1 LYNRL
6 YKTVSLVLEYVIMKN
21 FLVLIISIFFLVN
34 CQENREK
41 QPTVIFKKYD
51 ETVALQKQQNHKS
64 NRMQFKL
71 FQSKYIDMNTVFKP
85 FENDLGYFSEENYRA
100 LKPFILEQ
108 DIPTLQKNIK
118 AGSLSYEK
126 LTLFY
131 LYRIRK
137 FESDST
143 KSLNSIISLNPN
155 VLKEARAR
163 DKNKKE
169 NAEYSIYGMP
179 VFLKDNINTKEM
191 PTTAGAIA
199 LLENKNTADAFIVE
213 KLREKGALILGKVNL
228 SEWAY
233 FFCAGCPL
241 GYSAVGGQTL
251 NPYGRGVFETGG
263 SSAGSGVA
271 VAANFAVA
279 AVGTETS
286 GSITSP
292 SSLNSV
298 VGLKPTIGVLSR
310 TGIVPIS
317 STLDTPGPMTKN
329 VIDNAIFINA
339 MSGYD
344 KNDFASKKIAQDYFQ
359 NGFSKNLKDRRLG
372 VLKPLLTDSIYAV
385 TVAKLKK
392 EGVEIIEITP
402 SEISLDGFITLLNID
417 MKQDL
422 PKYLSNFA
430 ANNITVKSVKE
441 VVLFNLKDTVLRAP
455 YGQQLFDGIVK
466 DKTSLTELEAIKNKL
481 STASKKYLQ
490 SLKAENLDAIL
501 SINNYHSGFAAVA
514 KYPTLTVPMGYKK
527 SGEPVS
533 LTFIGTPFSERKL
546 LEIGHAFEQLT
557 KVRKMPKNYQ

>member
-1 LYNRL
+1 MK
-6 YKTVSLVLEYVIMKN
+6 KTI
-21 FLVLIISIFFLVN
+21 FLLLFITTAIGCQISK
-34 CQENREK
+34 EK
-41 QPTVIFKKYD
+41 QPKVIFKKYN
-51 ETVALQKQQNHKS
+51 ETLALEKQQNHKKS
-64 NRMQFKL
+64 RMQFKL
-71 FQSKYIDMNTVFKP
+71 FQSKYLDMNAIFKP
-85 FENDLGYFSEENYRA
+85 FETDLEYFSEENYTA

-118 AGSLSYEK
+118 AGNISYEK

-169 NAEYSIYGMP
+169 NTKYSIYGMP
-179 VFLKDNINTKEM
+179 VLLKDNINTSNM
-191 PTTAGAIA
+191 PTTAGALVLA
-199 LLENKNTADAFIVE
+199 DNTAIKDAFIVE
-213 KLREKGALILGKVNL
+213 RLRKKGALILGKVNL

-233 FFCAGCPL
+233 YFCVGCPL
-241 GYSAVGGQTL
+241 GYSAIGGQTL
-251 NPYGRGVFETGG
+251 NPYSRGEFETGG

-298 VGLKPTIGVLSR
+298 VGLKPTIGVFSR

-329 VIDNAIFINA
+329 IIDNAIFMNA
-339 MSGYD
+339 MRGFD
-344 KNDFASKKIAQDYFQ
+344 QTDAASKELAVDYFK
-359 NGFSKNLKDRRLG
+359 NGFKQKLKGRRLG
-372 VLKPLLTDSIYAV
+372 VIKSLLTDSIYLA
-385 TVAKLKK
+385 TVGKLKRAGA
-392 EGVEIIEITP
+392 ELIEITP
-402 SEISLDGFITLLNID
+402 PEVALNGFLTLLNID
-417 MKQDL
+417 MKNDL
-422 PKYLSNFA
+422 PKYLA
-430 ANNITVKSVKE
+430 ADADKRIEVTSVKDI
-441 VVLFNLKDTVLRAP
+441 VAFNLKDSLLRAP
-455 YGQQLFDGIVK
+455 YGQQLFEGIVEDNTTLAALEIIKTNLTNSGRKYFQALK
-466 DKTSLTELEAIKNKL
+466 DDDLE
-481 STASKKYLQ
+481 
-490 SLKAENLDAIL
+490 AIL

-514 KYPTLTVPMGYKK
+514 NYPTLTVPMGYKN
-527 SGEPVS
+527 SGEPIS
-533 LTFIGTPFSERKL
+533 LTFIGTPLSERKL
-546 LEIGHAFEQLT
+546 LEIGYAFEQLT

>member
-1 LYNRL
+1 
-6 YKTVSLVLEYVIMKN
+6 MKN

-339 MSGYD
+339 MRGYD

>member
-1 LYNRL
+1 
-6 YKTVSLVLEYVIMKN
+6 MKKII
-21 FLVLIISIFFLVN
+21 FLLLFITTAIGCQISK
-34 CQENREK
+34 EK
-41 QPTVIFKKYD
+41 QPKVIFKKYN
-51 ETVALQKQQNHKS
+51 ETLALEKQQNHKKS
-64 NRMQFKL
+64 RMQFKL
-71 FQSKYIDMNTVFKP
+71 FQSKYLDMNAIFKP
-85 FENDLGYFSEENYRA
+85 FETDLGYFSEEDYMA

-118 AGSLSYEK
+118 LGNISYEK

-155 VLKEARAR
+155 ILKEARAR

-169 NAEYSIYGMP
+169 NTEYSIYGMP
-179 VFLKDNINTKEM
+179 VLLKDNINTKDV

-199 LLENKNTADAFIVE
+199 LVENKNTADAFVVE
-213 KLREKGALILGKVNL
+213 KLRKKGALILGKVNL

-233 FFCAGCPL
+233 FFCSGCPL

-298 VGLKPTIGVLSR
+298 VGLKPTIGVFSR

-329 VIDNAIFINA
+329 IIDSAIFMNA
-339 MSGYD
+339 MRGFD
-344 KNDFASKKIAQDYFQ
+344 QTDAVSKELAADYLK
-359 NGFSKNLKDRRLG
+359 NGFKQKLKGRRLG
-372 VLKPLLTDSIYAV
+372 VIKSLLTDSIYAA
-385 TVAKLKK
+385 TVGKLKRAGA
-392 EGVEIIEITP
+392 ELIEITP
-402 SEISLDGFITLLNID
+402 PEVPLNGFLTLLNID
-417 MKQDL
+417 MKNDL
-422 PKYLSNFA
+422 PKYLA
-430 ANNITVKSVKE
+430 ADADKRIE
-441 VVLFNLKDTVLRAP
+441 VTSIKDIVAFNLKDSLLRAP
-455 YGQQLFDGIVK
+455 YGQQLFEGIVE
-466 DKTSLTELEAIKNKL
+466 DKTTLAALEIIKTNLTNSGRKYFQALKDDDLEAV
-481 STASKKYLQ
+481 
-490 SLKAENLDAIL
+490 L

-514 KYPTLTVPMGYKK
+514 NYPTLTVPMGYKK
-527 SGEPVS
+527 SGEPIS
-533 LTFIGTPFSERKL
+533 LTFIGTPLSERKL
-546 LEIGHAFEQLT
+546 LEIGYAFEQLT
-557 KVRKMPKNYQ
+557 KVRKIPKNYH

>member
-1 LYNRL
+1 
-6 YKTVSLVLEYVIMKN
+6 MKKII
-21 FLVLIISIFFLVN
+21 FLLLFITTAIGCQISK
-34 CQENREK
+34 EK
-41 QPTVIFKKYD
+41 QPKVIFKKYN
-51 ETVALQKQQNHKS
+51 ETLALEKQQNHKKS
-64 NRMQFKL
+64 RMQFKL
-71 FQSKYIDMNTVFKP
+71 FQSKYLDMNAIFKP
-85 FENDLGYFSEENYRA
+85 FETDLGYFSEEDYMA

-118 AGSLSYEK
+118 LGNISYEK

-155 VLKEARAR
+155 ILKEARAR

-169 NAEYSIYGMP
+169 NTEYSIYGMP
-179 VFLKDNINTKEM
+179 VLLKDNINTKDV

-199 LLENKNTADAFIVE
+199 LVENKNTADAFVVE
-213 KLREKGALILGKVNL
+213 KLRKKGALILGKVNL

-233 FFCAGCPL
+233 FFCSGCPL

-298 VGLKPTIGVLSR
+298 VGLKPTIGVFSR

-329 VIDNAIFINA
+329 IIDNAIFMNA
-339 MSGYD
+339 MRGFD
-344 KNDFASKKIAQDYFQ
+344 QTDAASKELAVDYFK
-359 NGFSKNLKDRRLG
+359 NGFKQKLKGRRLG
-372 VLKPLLTDSIYAV
+372 VIKSLLTDSIYAA
-385 TVAKLKK
+385 TVGKLKRAGA
-392 EGVEIIEITP
+392 ELIEITP
-402 SEISLDGFITLLNID
+402 PEVALNGFLTLLNID
-417 MKQDL
+417 MKNDL
-422 PKYLSNFA
+422 PKYLA
-430 ANNITVKSVKE
+430 ADADKRIEVTSVKDI
-441 VVLFNLKDTVLRAP
+441 VAFNLKDSLLRAP
-455 YGQQLFDGIVK
+455 YGQQLFEGIVE
-466 DKTSLTELEAIKNKL
+466 DKTTLAALEIIKTNLTNSGRKYFQALKDDDLE
-481 STASKKYLQ
+481 
-490 SLKAENLDAIL
+490 AIL

-514 KYPTLTVPMGYKK
+514 NYPTLTVPMGYKN
-527 SGEPVS
+527 SGEPIS
-533 LTFIGTPFSERKL
+533 LTFIGTPLSERKL
-546 LEIGHAFEQLT
+546 LEIGYAFEQLT
-557 KVRKMPKNYQ
+557 KVRKIPKNYH